1 MTQAFNLAQFA
12 NKVNTS
18 GQVDASTALTNAVP
32 VANGGTGSTS
42 FTTNNVL
49 LGNGAS
55 AFQAVAPGT
64 AGNVLTS
71 NGTTWNSTA
80 VPGVNSFNTRT
91 GAVTLTTSDVL
102 TAQSAATANAVGTY
116 ALLSWTSG
124 GPLSVP
130 LAPNDTIAG
139 SNLRFS
145 NAGGSVAASPVPLG
159 TWRCMGMADSTI
171 SATDRVTLFL
181 RIA

>member
-18 GQVDASTALTNAVP
+18 GQVDASTALTNAVS
-32 VANGGTGSTS
+32 VANGGTSSTS
-42 FTTNNVL
+42 FTINNVL

-55 AFQAVAPGT
+55 AFQTVAPGT

-71 NGTTWNSTA
+71 NGTTWASTA

-91 GAVTLTTSDVL
+91 GAVTLTNADVS
-102 TAQSAATANAVGTY
+102 TVNASFAVGALGTY
-116 ALLSWTSG
+116 AFLFNAAGTTLNPGDTQG
-124 GPLSVP
+124 G
-130 LAPNDTIAG
+130 A
-139 SNLRFS
+139 NLRYAS
-145 NAGGSVAASPVPLG
+145 AGGLISGVAPSG
-159 TWRCMGMADSTI
+159 TWRCMGYCDPTGGTTSLIST
-171 SATDRVTLFL
+171 FL